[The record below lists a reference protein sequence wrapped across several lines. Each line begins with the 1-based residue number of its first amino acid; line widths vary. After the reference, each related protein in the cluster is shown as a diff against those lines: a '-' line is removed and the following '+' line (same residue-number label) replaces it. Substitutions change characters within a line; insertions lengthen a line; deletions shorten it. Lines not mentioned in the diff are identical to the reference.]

1 MRVAEGEETGQLQ
14 QECWERSGRW
24 SLVQMGSDTKQG
36 FVQKFSCFLFLGRE
50 HLYLAT
56 FFLMNEFQIH
66 FNIYDKI
73 KTEI

>member
-1 MRVAEGEETGQLQ
+1 MVEGEETGQLQ
-14 QECWERSGRW
+14 QECWERSERW
-24 SLVQMGSDTKQG
+24 SIGADGHWHQARLCTEILL
-36 FVQKFSCFLFLGRE
+36 FLFLGRE